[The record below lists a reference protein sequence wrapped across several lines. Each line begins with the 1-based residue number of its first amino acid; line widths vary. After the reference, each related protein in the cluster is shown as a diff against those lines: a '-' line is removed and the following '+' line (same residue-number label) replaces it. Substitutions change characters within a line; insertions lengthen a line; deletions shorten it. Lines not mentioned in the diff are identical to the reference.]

1 MKVLVTGGAGFLGSS
16 LVEKLIEQGH
26 QVAVVDDLSRGKA
39 SQVHPDAKLFI
50 ADASIEGNLDEALQ
64 WLGGLDL
71 IHHLA
76 AINGTKRFHEQADL
90 VIKTNVNSTHV
101 ALSLAQEQNARVVVY
116 SSPEAYGETNEM
128 PLQSTTWSSFPPA
141 SLHQRHAYGASKY
154 LDEVAAH
161 HAVRVHGLD
170 VRIVRPFNAYGPRL
184 LGDEE
189 GQVIAMMFARAMQ
202 GEPIIVHGDGSQTRS
217 FTWIDDVIDG
227 AYKAGQIDGCN
238 GMSFNLGRP
247 EEVSILDLANRIA
260 SLTKTSVIHGEGY
273 PGDSLR
279 RLPDVASCQNLA
291 WEASTSLD
299 EGLKLMFN
307 ALQ

>member
-26 QVAVVDDLSRGKA
+26 KVAVVDDLSRGKA
-39 SQVHPDAKLFI
+39 SQIHPDAKLFI
-50 ADASIEGNLDEALQ
+50 ADASVEGNLDEALQ

-260 SLTKTSVIHGEGY
+260 SLTKISVIHGEGY

-279 RLPDVASCQNLA
+279 RLPDVASCQNLG
-291 WEASTSLD
+291 WEASTSLN

>member
-1 MKVLVTGGAGFLGSS
+1 M
-16 LVEKLIEQGH
+16 
-26 QVAVVDDLSRGKA
+26 
-39 SQVHPDAKLFI
+39 
-50 ADASIEGNLDEALQ
+50 Q

-128 PLQSTTWSSFPPA
+128 PLQSITWSSFPPA

-279 RLPDVASCQNLA
+279 RLPDVASCQSLA

-299 EGLKLMFN
+299 EGLKLMLS

>member
-39 SQVHPDAKLFI
+39 SQVHPGAKLFI
-50 ADASIEGNLDEALQ
+50 ADASVEGSLDEALQ

-260 SLTKTSVIHGEGY
+260 SLTKTSVNHGEGY

>member
-26 QVAVVDDLSRGKA
+26 KVAVVDDLSRGKA

-50 ADASIEGNLDEALQ
+50 ADASVEGSLDEALQ

-227 AYKAGQIDGCN
+227 AYRAGQIDGCN

-260 SLTKTSVIHGEGY
+260 SLTKISVIHGEGY

-279 RLPDVASCQNLA
+279 RLPDVATCQNLG

>member
-26 QVAVVDDLSRGKA
+26 QVAVVDDLSRGKE

-50 ADASIEGNLDEALQ
+50 ADASVEGSLDEALQ

-189 GQVIAMMFARAMQ
+189 GQVIAMMFAKAMQ

-260 SLTKTSVIHGEGY
+260 SLTKTSVNHGEGY

>member
-1 MKVLVTGGAGFLGSS
+1 
-16 LVEKLIEQGH
+16 
-26 QVAVVDDLSRGKA
+26 
-39 SQVHPDAKLFI
+39 
-50 ADASIEGNLDEALQ
+50 
-64 WLGGLDL
+64 
-71 IHHLA
+71 
-76 AINGTKRFHEQADL
+76 
-90 VIKTNVNSTHV
+90 
-101 ALSLAQEQNARVVVY
+101 
-116 SSPEAYGETNEM
+116 M

-189 GQVIAMMFARAMQ
+189 GQVIAMMFARALQ

-279 RLPDVASCQNLA
+279 RLPDVASCQNLG

>member
-16 LVEKLIEQGH
+16 LVEKLIEEGH
-26 QVAVVDDLSRGKA
+26 KVAVVDDLSRGKV

-50 ADASIEGNLDEALQ
+50 ADASVEGNLDEALQ

-291 WEASTSLD
+291 WEASTTLD

-307 ALQ
+307 ALR